1 MPEHDN
7 DNGIVHTQSDLLCPQ
22 LSDSFEI
29 PAITFDASCVPP
41 SNGEIVI
48 SCEDDLLFGITA
60 VVVNGVRFIPEPVK
74 MPSFHLEPAE
84 TPDA

>member
-1 MPEHDN
+1 MSEHDHYN
-7 DNGIVHTQSDLLCPQ
+7 AIVCTQSDLQFPQ
-22 LSDSFEI
+22 LFNSFEI
-29 PAITFDASCVPP
+29 PPITFDASCVPP

-60 VVVNGVRFIPEPVK
+60 VVINGVRFIPEPVK
-74 MPSFHLEPAE
+74 MPSFNPEPAE